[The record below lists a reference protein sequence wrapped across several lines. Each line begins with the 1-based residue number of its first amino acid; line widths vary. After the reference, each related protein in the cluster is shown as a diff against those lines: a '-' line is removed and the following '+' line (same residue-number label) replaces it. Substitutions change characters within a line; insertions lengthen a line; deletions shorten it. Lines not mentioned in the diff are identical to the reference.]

1 MWDFWGI
8 NCWIEVKLN
17 KRGIFIIGDL
27 VKYLYKFLKKEFGI
41 LGVDMYLYVNGIDQ
55 SKVCEKYKI
64 SNLLICKS

>member
-41 LGVDMYLYVNGIDQ
+41 LGVDMYLYVNGID
-55 SKVCEKYKI
+55 
-64 SNLLICKS
+64 